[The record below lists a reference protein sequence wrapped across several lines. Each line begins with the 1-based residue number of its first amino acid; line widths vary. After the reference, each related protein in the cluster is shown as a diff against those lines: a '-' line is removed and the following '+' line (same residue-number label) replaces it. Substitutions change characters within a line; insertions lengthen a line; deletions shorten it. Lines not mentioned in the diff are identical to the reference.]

1 MVRITNHRKNS
12 VSHASAARH
21 AGEYRTALARNASC
35 GKKNN
40 KKTAGPQ
47 AEEVTLALSTYVG

>member
-1 MVRITNHRKNS
+1 VTETPMVRITNHRKNS

-35 GKKNN
+35 GKKIIKRLLGHKP
-40 KKTAGPQ
+40 KKWR
-47 AEEVTLALSTYVG
+47 